1 MATNYS
7 SRRQAVL
14 QVLQSTKSHPSAES
28 IFEQCRLLIPN
39 ISLGTVY
46 RNLAL
51 LEERG
56 EIIKVANVAGVDR
69 YDATT
74 EPHVHIICPCCGRV
88 DDVEVSDN
96 LRQALLQ
103 EAKEQGYQS
112 IQLTFYAKCK
122 ECEE

>member
-74 EPHVHIICPCCGRV
+74 EPHVHNICPCCGNSFRATK
-88 DDVEVSDN
+88 N
-96 LRQALLQ
+96 LNVMCMDCN
-103 EAKEQGYQS
+103 EQFV
-112 IQLTFYAKCK
+112 LA
-122 ECEE
+122 

>member
-28 IFEQCRLLIPN
+28 IFVQCRLLIPN

-69 YDATT
+69 YDATVT
-74 EPHVHIICPCCGRV
+74 PHVHRICPCCGRV
-88 DDVEVSDN
+88 EDVEVSDN
-96 LRQALLQ
+96 LRDALY
-103 EAKEQGYQS
+103 KEVDEKGYQS

>member
-14 QVLQSTKSHPSAES
+14 QVLQSTKSHPGAES

-74 EPHVHIICPCCGRV
+74 APHVHRICPCCGRV

-96 LRQALLQ
+96 LRDALYK
-103 EAKEQGYQS
+103 EADDKGCQS